1 MKIFPRIILAII
13 FFLLVT
19 SLQAQQTAPSPATLK
34 FQNREI
40 VTFRAIL
47 AGKTP
52 EQRAEAALKR
62 LRALR
67 GMSLYQPV
75 KSETI
80 PEGYIFT
87 IEDNIL
93 MALVKGDLEQDS
105 NLETE
110 AMGIQS
116 RLTDAFRAR
125 AEQTSGPFLIRAILL
140 SIVGTIVFLI
150 LLKIL
155 FRIRQKLLSALTAKA
170 ETHSRLIVFGF
181 DLRRRTVGLIKIL
194 ARIFL
199 VSTFLFLLYSWITFL
214 LNRFPYTRPWGL
226 AARGFLVQTIQNL
239 FTGFVAAVPGI
250 ITVIII
256 LGIIRVITKVIHDFF
271 DGVAAGNVHLPGIHM
286 ETADATRRLIN
297 TVLWLFGIV
306 IAYPY
311 IPGSHSDAFKGIS
324 VFIGILFTLGSAGVV
339 GHLMSGLVL
348 VYSRAMKKGDFVKV
362 GDVEGVVTEVG
373 PLSTKIVNLKKEEFT
388 LPNTVMVSSVIK
400 NYSRQATSTGLAV
413 STMVTIG
420 YDAPWR
426 QIHEMLLGAAS
437 KTPGVRKEPEPF
449 VLQTALSDF
458 YVEYTLI
465 VHLEDVM
472 KRLYTLSMLHQNIQD
487 AFNEGEVQIMSPHFE
502 GQPEKPVFVPK
513 SKWFPRTSSSE
524 KP

>member
-1 MKIFPRIILAII
+1 
-13 FFLLVT
+13 
-19 SLQAQQTAPSPATLK
+19 
-34 FQNREI
+34 
-40 VTFRAIL
+40 
-47 AGKTP
+47 
-52 EQRAEAALKR
+52 
-62 LRALR
+62 
-67 GMSLYQPV
+67 MSLYQPI
-75 KSETI
+75 KAETI
-80 PEGYIFT
+80 PDGYIFA

-93 MALVKGDLEQDS
+93 LALVKDDLEQDS
-105 NLETE
+105 DLRTE
-110 AMGIQS
+110 ALGVQS
-116 RLTDAFRAR
+116 RLNDAFRAR
-125 AEQTSGPFLIRAILL
+125 AQQTSAPFLVRAILL
-140 SIVGTIVFLI
+140 SIVGTVVVLI

-155 FRIRQKLLSALTAKA
+155 FLIRQKLLSALTAKA

-181 DLRRRTVGLIKIL
+181 DLRRRTVGLIKIMVRVL
-194 ARIFL
+194 LI
-199 VSTFLFLLYSWITFL
+199 STFLFLLYSWITFL

-239 FTGFVAAVPGI
+239 FSGFVTAVPGI
-250 ITVIII
+250 ITVLMI
-256 LGIIRVITKVIHDFF
+256 LGIIRVITKVIRDFF

-286 ETADATRRLIN
+286 ETADATR
-297 TVLWLFGIV
+297 
-306 IAYPY
+306 
-311 IPGSHSDAFKGIS
+311 
-324 VFIGILFTLGSAGVV
+324 
-339 GHLMSGLVL
+339 
-348 VYSRAMKKGDFVKV
+348 
-362 GDVEGVVTEVG
+362 

-400 NYSRQATSTGLAV
+400 NYSRQATLNGLAA

-426 QIHEMLLGAAS
+426 QVHEMLIGAAS

-472 KRLYTLSMLHQNIQD
+472 KRLYTLSLLHQNIQD

-513 SKWFPRTSSSE
+513 SNWFPKTSSSE